1 MGGGGAAGTTCPC
14 RAKDAFQGKRALS
27 WFPKTSCENL
37 GGRAEEAQERR
48 CHLSRDIDTRG
59 SHAVSG
65 ETLKWWFHLAF
76 KACSPLSYSSSMGKN
91 SILCRFDFLKQSKSL
106 GAKSHEQIGQLR
118 WHFYLKAKMRWEG
131 GQNSGTYILV
141 QFTA

>member
-1 MGGGGAAGTTCPC
+1 MGGGAAGTTCPW
-14 RAKDAFQGKRALS
+14 RAKDSFQGKRAPS

-37 GGRAEEAQERR
+37 GGRAEVPQERR
-48 CHLSRDIDTRG
+48 CHLSRDIDIRG

-65 ETLKWWFHLAF
+65 ETLGWWFHMAF
-76 KACSPLSYSSSMGKN
+76 KTYSPLSYSSSVEKN

-118 WHFYLKAKMRWEG
+118 WHFYLKTKMRWEG
-131 GQNSGTYILV
+131 GQYTGTYILV
-141 QFTA
+141 QFTD